1 MPIKLLHESE
11 GHIVTIE
18 TKNGELYRG
27 ELYEAEDN
35 WNCQMRAVQMT
46 GRNGQ
51 QRMIQNVY
59 IRGSKIRFIIVPD
72 MMKNAPMFKRV
83 DPKYKDKLPKMGE
96 SGYARKNH
104 VRRTDKRP

>member
-1 MPIKLLHESE
+1 MCAASAVATSL
-11 GHIVTIE
+11 T
-18 TKNGELYRG
+18 
-27 ELYEAEDN
+27 EA
-35 WNCQMRAVQMT
+35 ASVQ
-46 GRNGQ
+46 NGQ

-104 VRRTDKRP
+104 VRRTDQKPRPP

>member
-1 MPIKLLHESE
+1 MTES
-11 GHIVTIE
+11 VT
-18 TKNGELYRG
+18 RR
-27 ELYEAEDN
+27 AARPQPRD
-35 WNCQMRAVQMT
+35 RAVQ
-46 GRNGQ
+46 NGQ
-51 QRMIQNVY
+51 QRVITHMY

-104 VRRTDKRP
+104 VRRER